1 MGHETQ
7 DFGKMGSQQQKV
19 TGTSTVLAFLLDVN
33 HNSIAPLVLVYQDEG
48 QDMGIFVVT
57 FAYRLYK
64 SCAVPAG
71 EDVAEASAARQ
82 RSEPAPQPHS
92 GSAAQSSAPA

>member
-7 DFGKMGSQQQKV
+7 IFGKMGSQQQKV
-19 TGTSTVLAFLLDVN
+19 TGTSAVLALLSHLN
-33 HNSIAPLVLVYQDEG
+33 NNSIAPLMLVYQDEG

-57 FAYRLYK
+57 SAYGLYR
-64 SCAVPAG
+64 SCALPAG

-82 RSEPAPQPHS
+82 
-92 GSAAQSSAPA
+92 

>member
-7 DFGKMGSQQQKV
+7 IFGKICHSSKRSQGV
-19 TGTSTVLAFLLDVN
+19 SAVLALLPHVN
-33 HNSIAPLVLVYQDEG
+33 NNSIAPLVLVYQDEG

-57 FAYRLYK
+57 SAYGLYR
-64 SCAVPAG
+64 SCALPAG

-82 RSEPAPQPHS
+82 
-92 GSAAQSSAPA
+92 